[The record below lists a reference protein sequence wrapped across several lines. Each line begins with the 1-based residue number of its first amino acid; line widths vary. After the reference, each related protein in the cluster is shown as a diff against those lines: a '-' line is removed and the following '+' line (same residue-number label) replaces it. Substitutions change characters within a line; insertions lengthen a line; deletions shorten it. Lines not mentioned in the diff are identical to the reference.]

1 MKRFNLLFTSLL
13 LATFSVFF
21 ISNTSY
27 ASSGKFIV
35 SWTGI
40 VFSWSE
46 RNNWDEDISSDDTP
60 KNKEAQNDQKM
71 EEEDTKNNLNIS
83 FIELWKTIGAKTI
96 KNLNTRYI
104 KEYPNI
110 SERKKALEATKAI
123 LVLRR
128 NKKNEE
134 SNLSETWKII
144 ITAFLDNM
152 IELLDKKIEELEK

>member
-1 MKRFNLLFTSLL
+1 MTG
-13 LATFSVFF
+13 ATL
-21 ISNTSY
+21 
-27 ASSGKFIV
+27 
-35 SWTGI
+35 
-40 VFSWSE
+40 SWSE
-46 RNNWDEDISSDDTP
+46 RDNEDEDTSSGSS
-60 KNKEAQNDQKM
+60 KNKEEINDQKT

-110 SERKKALEATKAI
+110 SDRKKALEATKAI

-134 SNLSETWKII
+134 TKLSETWKII

-152 IELLDKKIEELEK
+152 IELLDKKIEELEN

>member
-1 MKRFNLLFTSLL
+1 MTRFLPIISILIAIFG
-13 LATFSVFF
+13 TFFVSS
-21 ISNTSY
+21 ISY
-27 ASSGKFIV
+27 ASSGKTV
-35 SWTGI
+35 SIITEKTI
-40 VFSWSE
+40 SWSE
-46 RNNWDEDISSDDTP
+46 RDNEIEDEYTSSWTS
-60 KNKEAQNDQKM
+60 KAKEGQSDQKT

-110 SERKKALEATKAI
+110 SDRKKALEATKAI

-134 SNLSETWKII
+134 TKLSETWKII

-152 IELLDKKIEELEK
+152 IELLDKKIEELEN